1 MTDHNGNA
9 LFLAL
14 CKREGVPPP
23 CEEWIF
29 ASPRKFRF
37 DFAWPEVRLALEVEG
52 GIFTKQAHGSI
63 TGILRD
69 MEKYNLA
76 AANGWRVLRV
86 TPAQLCDLQT
96 LAMIAKAYHYGDQ
109 SRG

>member
-1 MTDHNGNA
+1 M
-9 LFLAL
+9 FLAL
-14 CKREGVPPP
+14 LKREKVPPP

-37 DFAWPEVRLALEVEG
+37 DYAWPEARLALEVEG

-76 AANGWRVLRV
+76 AIHGWRVLRV
-86 TPAQLCDLQT
+86 VPNKLCDLQT
-96 LAMIAKAYHYGDQ
+96 LTMIANAYRWGVEPKP
-109 SRG
+109 